1 MKKIGILAAILLF
14 TGFTSCEKDDI
25 CVDGDTALLIVNFYD
40 FEAEE
45 ETEKAVTKLRVVGEG
60 QDSPFDNEDSIDRT
74 NLTTISIPLRAN
86 ESTTTYNLISN
97 SADNEDGDET
107 GNTDTVTF
115 NYATNEV
122 YISRACGYV
131 IHYNELT
138 STLTADAENWIK
150 NVEVV
155 ETTVENIAVTH
166 VKIYH

>member
-25 CVDGDTALLIVNFYD
+25 CVDGDTALLIINFYD

-45 ETEKAVTKLRVVGEG
+45 ETEKAVAKLRIAGEG
-60 QDSPFDNEDSIDRT
+60 QDSPFDNENNIDRT
-74 NLTTISIPLRAN
+74 DLKTISIPLRIN
-86 ESTTTYNLISN
+86 ETSTTYNLISN

-107 GNTDTVTF
+107 GNTDIVTF
-115 NYATNEV
+115 NYTTKEV

-131 IHYNELT
+131 IHYNDLT
-138 STLTADAENWIK
+138 STLTADADNWIK

-155 ETTVENIAVTH
+155 ETKVENIAVTH

>member
-60 QDSPFDNEDSIDRT
+60 QDTTVDTVVDRT
-74 NLTTISIPLRAN
+74 DLTTVSVPLRAN
-86 ESTTTYNLISN
+86 ETTTTYNLISN

-138 STLTADAENWIK
+138 STLTEDAENWIK

>member
-25 CVDGDTALLIVNFYD
+25 CVDGDTALLIINFYD

-45 ETEKAVTKLRVVGEG
+45 ETEKAVAKLRVVGEG
-60 QDSPFDNEDSIDRT
+60 KDTTVDTVVDRT
-74 NLTTISIPLRAN
+74 DLKTISIPLRIN
-86 ESTTTYNLISN
+86 ETSTTYNLISN

-107 GNTDTVTF
+107 GNTDAVTF
-115 NYATNEV
+115 NYTTKEV

-131 IHYNELT
+131 IHYNDLT
-138 STLTADAENWIK
+138 STLTADADNWIK

-155 ETTVENIAVTH
+155 ETKVENIAVTH

>member
-1 MKKIGILAAILLF
+1 MKKIGILCLILITTCF
-14 TGFTSCEKDDI
+14 SSCEKDDI

-45 ETEKAVTKLRVVGEG
+45 ETEKAVAKLRVVGEG
-60 QDSPFDNEDSIDRT
+60 QDSPFDNEDNIDRT
-74 NLTTISIPLRAN
+74 DLKTISIPLRAN
-86 ESTTTYNLISN
+86 ETTTTYNLISN

-131 IHYNELT
+131 IHYNELA
-138 STLTADAENWIK
+138 STLTADTDNWIK

-155 ETTVENIAVTH
+155 ETIVENQAVTH

>member
-1 MKKIGILAAILLF
+1 MKKIGILAAIILF

-25 CVDGDTALLIVNFYD
+25 CVDGDTALLIINFYD

-45 ETEKAVTKLRVVGEG
+45 ETEKAVAKLRVVGEG
-60 QDSPFDNEDSIDRT
+60 KDTTVDTVVDRT
-74 NLTTISIPLRAN
+74 DLKTISIPLRIN
-86 ESTTTYNLISN
+86 ETSTTYNLISN

-115 NYATNEV
+115 NYTTKEV

-131 IHYNELT
+131 IHYNDLT
-138 STLTADAENWIK
+138 STLTADADNWIK

-155 ETTVENIAVTH
+155 ETKVENIAVTH

>member
-1 MKKIGILAAILLF
+1 MKKIGILAVILLF

-45 ETEKAVTKLRVVGEG
+45 ETEKAVTKLRIVGEG
-60 QDSPFDNEDSIDRT
+60 QDTTVDTVVDRT
-74 NLTTISIPLRAN
+74 DLTTISIPLRAN
-86 ESTTTYNLISN
+86 ETTTTYNLIFN

-107 GNTDTVTF
+107 GNTDAVTF
-115 NYATNEV
+115 NYTTKEV

-131 IHYNELT
+131 IHYNELA
-138 STLTADAENWIK
+138 STLTADADNWIK

>member
-45 ETEKAVTKLRVVGEG
+45 ETEKTVTKLRVVGEG
-60 QDSPFDNEDSIDRT
+60 QDTTVDTVVDRT
-74 NLTTISIPLRAN
+74 DLTTVSIPLRAN
-86 ESTTTYNLISN
+86 ETTTTYNLISN

-131 IHYNELT
+131 IHYNELA
-138 STLTADAENWIK
+138 STLNEDAENWIK

>member
-60 QDSPFDNEDSIDRT
+60 QDTTVDTVVDRT
-74 NLTTISIPLRAN
+74 DLTTVSVPLRAN
-86 ESTTTYNLISN
+86 ETTTTYNLISN